1 MMRCSPVGPSPQRL
15 HDSACRRAKPDA
27 CSDKLHGNSPRSRP
41 TCVALH
47 VLVPGA
53 VHQAIHV
60 AVMEHKR
67 SLWVKPL
74 HYDKQS

>member
-1 MMRCSPVGPSPQRL
+1 MCGI
-15 HDSACRRAKPDA
+15 AC
-27 CSDKLHGNSPRSRP
+27 
-41 TCVALH
+41 LH
-47 VLVPGA
+47 VLVPGT

-67 SLWVKPL
+67 SLWVKTL